1 MMTSATTGTT
11 AATST
16 ATATTLP
23 TNVFRTVAGK
33 LVGMLVAFLVAALLV
48 IGLTLLQSWK
58 LEGGA
63 AAINDMGSERMRTY
77 RIAYLTAEYARGVHR
92 EATRQAL
99 AEAATAFESM
109 LARVRQGD
117 PARPLFLPSGDAIAQ
132 QVATIDQHWRER
144 FRPMVDAVL
153 SEAGPPAVELSR
165 AEVEAFV
172 GLIDRL
178 VGDLEKENA
187 DATTLLRTLQ
197 MALMALAVIGTVG
210 LSYLVFIVVI
220 KPVNVLCEG
229 IRCLQSEDFSTR
241 IPEEGDD
248 EFGTLAR
255 AFNSMAAHLQRVY
268 ATLEARVQDKTRR
281 FEERNREL
289 TTLYEVTSGLHE
301 AGGAE
306 ALCRTFLASIRA
318 AFGASAA
325 AVRLRRSEHAGLHP
339 FVTDGIPEE
348 AAFSEACANAAL
360 CQCGPGPDEA
370 QAVLR
375 PLRTGDR
382 PCPQTP
388 FAAVATV
395 PIRFNRRVTGVF
407 NLYFA
412 EPTVLEER
420 TQRML
425 EVLGHHLGTA
435 LENDR
440 LQSAEKELAVSE
452 ERSLIARELHD
463 SIAQSLAFLNLQT
476 QMLEGS
482 LARGDPAAA
491 SDEVNQIRAG
501 VQECYDDVR
510 ELLVHFR
517 ARVQDADLSAALRQ
531 TVSRFEGQT
540 GIETRLEELGQGVDL
555 PAEDQVQVLHV
566 IQEAL
571 SNVRK
576 HAHARHVVVQVERG
590 AVCRF
595 RVRDDGIGF
604 DLQVPD
610 STGTH
615 VGLQIMRERAHR
627 VGATL
632 EVRSAPG
639 SGTEVSFVLPAAGRR
654 AA

>member
-1 MMTSATTGTT
+1 MISAPTPT
-11 AATST
+11 ASPA
-16 ATATTLP
+16 
-23 TNVFRTVAGK
+23 NVFRTIAGK
-33 LVGMLVAFLVAALLV
+33 LVGMLVGFLVAALLV

-77 RIAYLTAEYARGVHR
+77 RIAYLSSEYARGAHR

-99 AEAATAFESM
+99 AEAATAFEDM
-109 LARVRQGD
+109 LAKVRQGD
-117 PARPLFLPSGDAIAQ
+117 PTRPLFLPNGHSIAKQ
-132 QVATIDQHWRER
+132 MVTIDQRWRER
-144 FRPMVDAVL
+144 IRPVVDAIL
-153 SEAGPPAVELSR
+153 TQPGFPAVELPR
-165 AEVEAFV
+165 DEVETFV

-187 DATTLLRTLQ
+187 DATSLLRTLQ
-197 MALMALAVIGTVG
+197 MTLMALAVIGTVG
-210 LSYLVFIVVI
+210 LSFLVFIVVI

-241 IPEEGDD
+241 IPEDGDD
-248 EFGTLAR
+248 EFGMLAR
-255 AFNSMAAHLQRVY
+255 AFNAMAAHLQRVY

-281 FEERNREL
+281 FEEKNQEL
-289 TTLYEVTSGLHE
+289 STLYAVTSGLHE
-301 AGGAE
+301 ASGAE
-306 ALCRTFLASIRA
+306 ALCRAFLTAIRS

-325 AVRLRRSEHAGLHP
+325 AVRLRRGAQTGLHP
-339 FVTDGIPEE
+339 FVTDAFPEG
-348 AAFSEACANAAL
+348 AAFSDACANAAL
-360 CQCGPGPDEA
+360 CQCGAGADA
-370 QAVLR
+370 GQAMLR
-375 PLRTGDR
+375 SLRTGVR

-388 FAAVATV
+388 FASVATI

-412 EPTVLEER
+412 EPTALEQR

-425 EVLGHHLGTA
+425 EVLGRHLGTA

-482 LARGDPAAA
+482 IARGDPAAA
-491 SDEVNQIRAG
+491 RDEVNQIRAG

-517 ARVQDADLSAALRQ
+517 ARVQDADLTAALRQ

-540 GIETRLEELGQGVDL
+540 GIDTRLEELGEGVDL

-576 HAHARHVVVQVERG
+576 HARATHVVVQVERG

-595 RVRDDGIGF
+595 RVLDNGVGF
-604 DLQVPD
+604 DVETPD
-610 STGTH
+610 GSGSH

-632 EVRSAPG
+632 DVRSAPG

>member
-1 MMTSATTGTT
+1 
-11 AATST
+11 
-16 ATATTLP
+16 
-23 TNVFRTVAGK
+23 
-33 LVGMLVAFLVAALLV
+33 MLVAFLGAALLV

-77 RIAYLTAEYARGVHR
+77 RIAYLVSEYARGPHR

-99 AEAATAFESM
+99 EEAATGFELM
-109 LARVRQGD
+109 LSAVRRGD
-117 PARPLFLPSGDAIAQ
+117 PARPLFLPAGDAIAQ
-132 QVATIDQHWRER
+132 QVAAIDQRWRER
-144 FRPMVDAVL
+144 IRPTVDAMLTNTVFL
-153 SEAGPPAVELSR
+153 GGELTR
-165 AEVEAFV
+165 EEVEAFV
-172 GLIDRL
+172 GLIDDL
-178 VGDLEKENA
+178 VGDLEKANA
-187 DATTLLRTLQ
+187 DATSLLQTLQ
-197 MALMALAVIGTVG
+197 MSLMALAVIGTVG

-229 IRCLQSEDFSTR
+229 IRCLQSEDFATR

-248 EFGTLAR
+248 EFGMLAR
-255 AFNSMAAHLQRVY
+255 AFNAMAAHLQRVY
-268 ATLEARVQDKTRR
+268 ATLEARVQDKTRQ
-281 FEERNREL
+281 FEEKNQEL
-289 TTLYEVTSGLHE
+289 TTLYEVTAGLHE
-301 AGGAE
+301 PTGAE
-306 ALCRTFLASIRA
+306 ALCQAFLKSIRS

-325 AVRLRRSEHAGLHP
+325 AVRLRRSAHTGLHP
-339 FVTDGIPEE
+339 FVTDGLPKET
-348 AAFSEACANAAL
+348 AFSDECANAAL
-360 CQCGPGPDEA
+360 CQCGLGRNED
-370 QAVLR
+370 QVVIR
-375 PLRTGDR
+375 PLATGAS
-382 PCPQTP
+382 PCSQTP
-388 FAAVATV
+388 FAAVATI

-412 EPTVLEER
+412 VPTVLDSR
-420 TQRML
+420 SQRML

-440 LQSAEKELAVSE
+440 LQSSEKELAVSE

-463 SIAQSLAFLNLQT
+463 SIAQALAFLNMQT

-482 LARGDPAAA
+482 LLRGDATAAR
-491 SDEVNQIRAG
+491 DEVNQIRAG

-517 ARVQDADLSAALRQ
+517 VRAPDADLTAALRQ
-531 TVSRFEGQT
+531 TVARFEGQT
-540 GIETRLEELGQGVDL
+540 GIETRLEELGEGVDL

-576 HAHARHVVVQVERG
+576 HAQATHVVVQVERG

-595 RVRDDGIGF
+595 RVRDDGVGF
-604 DLQVPD
+604 NLAAPD
-610 STGTH
+610 GSGTH
-615 VGLQIMRERAHR
+615 IGLQIMRERAHR

-632 EVRSAPG
+632 DVRSAPG